1 MHPSVSISANALD
14 GARSEMTANKSRME
28 EPNDSNIVNS
38 SNSNI
43 EEEFAQIKNQLMA
56 LSKNMTNLME
66 KDNKD
71 KADKTA
77 NGDSVNE

>member
-1 MHPSVSISANALD
+1 
-14 GARSEMTANKSRME
+14 MTANKSRME